1 MDLSSWM
8 AKPRL
13 SKYCGSSYSSQ
24 FRTITVSRDRSKVN
38 EPMKNTV
45 INLKERQ
52 RQRQRVWGRPMR
64 PRHRSRNRVFT
75 CRVKTQVLGLNQ

>member
-1 MDLSSWM
+1 MDLSGWM

-13 SKYCGSSYSSQ
+13 SKYCGSSYSRQ
-24 FRTITVSRDRSKVN
+24 FRTMTVSRDRPKVN

-45 INLKERQ
+45 LNLKERQ
-52 RQRQRVWGRPMR
+52 RQMVWVRPTR

-75 CRVKTQVLGLNQ
+75 RRVKTQVLGLNQ